1 MRVAV
6 AIELNEE
13 ERATL
18 DRYARG
24 RSTPARLV
32 LRAKIVLRTA
42 KGMENK
48 DIAAELETLPK
59 TVGLWRRRFAEQR
72 LAGIEKDAPGRGR
85 PATIKAKKV
94 AEIVRIT
101 TQETPPNNALEHAG
115 HGQGGRGERVER
127 ASHLARARPQAS
139 PHPDVQA
146 EPRS

>member
-32 LRAKIVLRTA
+32 LRAKIVLRAA

-48 DIAAELETLPK
+48 DIAVEL
-59 TVGLWRRRFAEQR
+59 VGGGHNPPESGGLGGGDDPRTRHSA
-72 LAGIEKDAPGRGR
+72 A
-85 PATIKAKKV
+85 
-94 AEIVRIT
+94 IT
-101 TQETPPNNALEHAG
+101 A
-115 HGQGGRGERVER
+115 
-127 ASHLARARPQAS
+127 
-139 PHPDVQA
+139 
-146 EPRS
+146 